1 MGSRSLFRALVIVTA
16 ILAFTAGSA
25 VIEARSSGASSVA
38 ASRHAGPATTCTPGK
53 RSCPITITFASGAY
67 SGQASS
73 HLHTINSQRWFQVGL
88 QKNQEVVVWVIGAG
102 PTRGV
107 IYFPGGGQDGGPGG
121 RIYDNQAPSTGNYRI
136 QVTEDSMANEWS
148 GKVTVLVVAI

>member
-1 MGSRSLFRALVIVTA
+1 LFRAVVVIGA
-16 ILAFTAGSA
+16 ILAFAAGPT
-25 VIEARSSGASSVA
+25 IEARSTGASA
-38 ASRHAGPATTCTPGK
+38 ATSRHASPASCTTPGK
-53 RSCPITITFASGAY
+53 RSCPITIPFASGAY

-73 HLHTINSQRWFQVGL
+73 RLHTINSKRWFQVGL
-88 QKNQEVVVWVIGAG
+88 RKNQEVVVWVIGAG
-102 PTRGV
+102 LTRGV

-121 RIYDNQAPSTGNYRI
+121 RIYDNQAPATGNYRI